1 MTSAAVLDAGALRLG
16 DPDGVIDDIAE
27 GLRREVRKAR
37 RHGVVVALS
46 GGIDSSVVAALAAR
60 ALGPERVL
68 AVLMP
73 EADSAADTRALSERV
88 ASWLNVRSV
97 LEELT
102 PMLEAVGCYRRR
114 DEAFRRAIPS
124 YGPGWAAKLVLPDV
138 IASDSY
144 ALTSVVARDPSG
156 AEHRARLD
164 PEAYRQ
170 AVAATS
176 FKQRTRAMLTYYH
189 ADREHYLVAG
199 TPNRLEYD
207 LGFFVKSGDGAAD
220 VKPIAHLFKTQV
232 YELADLLGVPAEV
245 RDRAP
250 TTDTF
255 ALPQRQDEFYFAL
268 PYQGMDLCLLAL
280 DRGLPASSVHAAL
293 GLSEA
298 DVERVFADVAA
309 KRRAARYLHAPPQLL
324 GEIPQGESPSGTTP

>member
-1 MTSAAVLDAGALRLG
+1 MSSEAVLDAGALRLD
-16 DPDGVIDDIAE
+16 DPDRVIAE
-27 GLRREVRKAR
+27 IADGIRQEVRRAR
-37 RHGVVVALS
+37 RRGVVVALS
-46 GGIDSSVVAALAAR
+46 GGIDSSVVAALATR
-60 ALGPERVL
+60 AVGPERVL

-73 EADSAADTRALSERV
+73 EAESSPETIALSQRV
-88 ASWLNVRSV
+88 ATWLDVRSV
-97 LEELT
+97 VEDIT
-102 PMLEAVGCYRRR
+102 PVLEAVGCYRRR
-114 DEAFRRAIPS
+114 DEAFQRALPS
-124 YGPGWAAKLVLPDV
+124 YGAGWDAKLVLPDV
-138 IASDSY
+138 VASETY

-164 PEAYRQ
+164 PSAYRQ
-170 AVAATS
+170 AVSATS
-176 FKQRTRAMLTYYH
+176 FKQRTRAMLAYYH

-207 LGFFVKSGDGAAD
+207 LGFFVKNGDGSAD
-220 VKPIAHLFKTQV
+220 VKPIARLFKTQV
-232 YELADLLGVPAEV
+232 YELADRLGVPSEV

-280 DRGLPASSVHAAL
+280 DRNLPASSVQAAL

-298 DVERVFADVAA
+298 QVERVFADVAA
-309 KRRAARYLHAPPQLL
+309 KRRAARYLNAPPKLL
-324 GEIPQGESPSGTTP
+324 SETPQGESTSGTTP